1 VGQTFLSATEAAEY
15 AGRQECLPHKDQPI
29 PQVWRRTAKTER
41 RARDFQSGQE
51 LTEERIVTSYQEVG
65 GRMMPKRVTVNRDGK
80 KMMDV
85 EIVEAR
91 SLEKVDD
98 SEFVKP

>member
-1 VGQTFLSATEAAEY
+1 
-15 AGRQECLPHKDQPI
+15 
-29 PQVWRRTAKTER
+29 
-41 RARDFQSGQE
+41 
-51 LTEERIVTSYQEVG
+51 
-65 GRMMPKRVTVNRDGK
+65 MMPKRVTVNRDGK

>member
-1 VGQTFLSATEAAEY
+1 
-15 AGRQECLPHKDQPI
+15 
-29 PQVWRRTAKTER
+29 
-41 RARDFQSGQE
+41 
-51 LTEERIVTSYQEVG
+51 
-65 GRMMPKRVTVNRDGK
+65 MMPKRVTVNRDGK

-98 SEFVKP
+98 SEFVQP